1 MINTNETKTIKKV
14 SGFCKD
20 FRRISSNSVAVFFEI
35 PVKSNIILFLINKR
49 DNAIRAIK
57 VI

>member
-14 SGFCKD
+14 SGICKD
-20 FRRISSNSVAVFFEI
+20 LRSISSNSVAVFFEI
-35 PVKSNIILFLINKR
+35 PVKSNIILFLMNRR
-49 DNAIRAIK
+49 DNAIRIIK